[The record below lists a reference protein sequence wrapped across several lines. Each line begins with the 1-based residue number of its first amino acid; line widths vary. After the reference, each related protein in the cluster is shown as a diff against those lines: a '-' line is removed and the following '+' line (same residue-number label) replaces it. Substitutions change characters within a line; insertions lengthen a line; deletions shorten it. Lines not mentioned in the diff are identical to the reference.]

1 MLLLNGYYN
10 PKERRVVEL
19 RKKGMTYR
27 QIAEEAKISPRD
39 IKKILLKYRVDD
51 ISGYSENED
60 EVDSDSR
67 MSISSRA
74 YKLYSEEMMTP
85 LEVAIALNIEAS
97 EAIRYHDEFL
107 ELNGRGSLTKLFE
120 GIGNEG
126 ISWLLRLCAI
136 ARTKKMSISRVIECV
151 SNYDEDAS
159 NIIATAFAYEFST
172 QQDIALFL
180 ISIAYPIL
188 DTVFVA
194 PAGLIILNNLGIG
207 QLTSIPWIF
216 ISMMI
221 TALADSIFGFSS
233 SGGIA
238 NETSLIWNPIYVAGY
253 SLMAAELYWY
263 NRFFIYGKP
272 NNLGGYHL
280 VTPGIPEIGKAM
292 DHDDRCQSFANRDVV
307 YAYPV
312 IVGIMM
318 CHIFVDIVLGELGIS
333 YSAYI
338 YVSFQSFTSFFL

>member
-1 MLLLNGYYN
+1 LRIENPFPSASDLFWLIGYAPFTYYILRSYKFFN
-10 PKERRVVEL
+10 SNNTLSKPVVL
-19 RKKGMTYR
+19 TVF
-27 QIAEEAKISPRD
+27 ISAT
-39 IKKILLKYRVDD
+39 ILV
-51 ISGYSENED
+51 
-60 EVDSDSR
+60 
-67 MSISSRA
+67 
-74 YKLYSEEMMTP
+74 
-85 LEVAIALNIEAS
+85 
-97 EAIRYHDEFL
+97 
-107 ELNGRGSLTKLFE
+107 
-120 GIGNEG
+120 
-126 ISWLLRLCAI
+126 
-136 ARTKKMSISRVIECV
+136 
-151 SNYDEDAS
+151 AS

-292 DHDDRCQSFANRDVV
+292 DHDDRCLSFANRDVV